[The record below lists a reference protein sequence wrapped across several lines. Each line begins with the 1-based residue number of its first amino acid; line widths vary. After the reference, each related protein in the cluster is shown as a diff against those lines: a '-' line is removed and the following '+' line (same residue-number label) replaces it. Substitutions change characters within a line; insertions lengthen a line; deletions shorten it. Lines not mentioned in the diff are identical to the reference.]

1 VLEEDRQKRGGHQ
14 MNFPQAIF
22 SGFKKYFTFSGRATR
37 SEYWYWILFVTLVE
51 VIILSIG
58 LTIGLDVLSQLF
70 QILLSGVVL
79 FMPTLAVQV
88 RRLHDTDRTGLWLLP
103 PWIASVFLKVFTD
116 LGWPPR
122 TGPVPGFIILG
133 MFVLLFFWNCLKGT
147 EGDNRFG
154 SGEDARVA
162 QVVS

>member
-1 VLEEDRQKRGGHQ
+1 
-14 MNFPQAIF
+14 MNFPQAIV
-22 SGFKKYFTFSGRATR
+22 SGFKKYFAFSGRATR

-58 LTIGLDVLSQLF
+58 VTIGLDVLSQLF
-70 QILLSGVVL
+70 QILLSGVAL
-79 FMPTLAVQV
+79 FIPTLAVQV

-103 PWIASVFLKVFTD
+103 PWIASVFLKAFTD
-116 LGWPPR
+116 LGWIPL

-154 SGEDARVA
+154 PDPLGEDHPKKYRNNNLL
-162 QVVS
+162 SN